1 MFEHTRGDSWLRAW
15 IFKVQDKDPVTEEPL
30 VDEDGKPVLVPMDIT
45 GIVVRLHL
53 RSPDGTAAIKATFGD
68 TEVADKYLTVT
79 PIDGRVDINV
89 PGDDMQLDLL
99 TYKYDVEAILPDG
112 RTVTIDK
119 NKIKIT
125 EDQTRND

>member
-15 IFKVQDKDPVTEEPL
+15 IFKVQGKDPVTEEPL
-30 VDEDGKPVLVPMDIT
+30 VDEDGKPVLVPMDLT

-53 RSPDGTAAIKATFGD
+53 RAPDGTAAIKATFGD

-89 PGDDMQLDLL
+89 PGEDMQLDLL